1 MDCLSDKDF
10 VFTKNKNGRLE
21 SGGYAVDTI
30 LLTSSMNASDTDN
43 NKKMKGGNNM
53 NIFKDLAVPAPFLC
67 VNRNDNE
74 KYNVDN
80 AMIGGVLDNDI
91 YDQLLRY
98 VSPDNMDSV
107 IKKTKINKT
116 KKSTS
121 SNLKKSRSKT
131 QKNKTLIV

>member
-21 SGGYAVDTI
+21 SGGYAVNTI

-43 NKKMKGGNNM
+43 NKKMKGGNSM

-67 VNRNDNE
+67 VNRNDND
-74 KYNVDN
+74 KYNADN

-98 VSPDNMDSV
+98 VSPDNIESV
-107 IKKTKINKT
+107 TKKNNLKKT
-116 KKSTS
+116 KKSNS
-121 SNLKKSRSKT
+121 KAHSKPHSKPHNKT
-131 QKNKTLIV
+131 QKKH

>member
-43 NKKMKGGNNM
+43 NKKMKGGNSM

-67 VNRNDNE
+67 VNRNDND
-74 KYNVDN
+74 KYNADN

-107 IKKTKINKT
+107 IKKTKLNKT
-116 KKSTS
+116 KKPTS